1 MNMSVSLR
9 QVVDSDSDILFK
21 WINTRELVEF
31 NAPFRVI
38 QKSEH
43 DAWFKNIR
51 TQTNRAFF
59 MIQHCETGVAIGSCQ
74 LHDINIVNRSAELQ
88 IRIGELKYQNKG
100 GGSEAVRQL
109 TNYGFTKLNLQRI
122 SLHVFATNIRALRV
136 YEKNGFTREGFLRD
150 AVIINGNSLDVIRMV
165 KLEEADE

>member
-1 MNMSVSLR
+1 
-9 QVVDSDSDILFK
+9 
-21 WINTRELVEF
+21 
-31 NAPFRVI
+31 
-38 QKSEH
+38 
-43 DAWFKNIR
+43 
-51 TQTNRAFF
+51 